1 MPAMNELLKNESFQ
15 LETVGGLLDRAETRL
30 GKLDTLTAA
39 EFWAMFAELDEVQAR
54 LGAAERPMPA
64 ESAQLDFITAS
75 LRKNAGRIVR
85 ACGGPAGFARQRSQ
99 VGLADSTDAG
109 GRGWW
114 TLDAYLSSARRQ
126 MLRRAVLTIGV
137 IIAVL
142 AAAALVYQKFLAPSP
157 AIQARYDHLSTAQDL
172 LAKQD
177 YPGALAET
185 NLGLQAAGQ
194 DSELLVLKGYL
205 LEQQGSTQEAAAVY
219 ALAENIDTP
228 LSVRLYQT
236 RYALMDMKYDLAI
249 KNARLAR
256 EIDPRSAQA
265 TFMEGQA
272 NERAGRT
279 AAALALYNEA
289 AALANQNGDAALEAT
304 IRINMGLLMQYQAAG
319 SGNEGVT
326 PTP

>member
-1 MPAMNELLKNESFQ
+1 MPAMNEMLKNDSFQ
-15 LETVGGLLDRAETRL
+15 METVGGLLDRTETRL

-54 LGAAERPMPA
+54 LGAAERQMPA

-75 LRKNAGRIVR
+75 LQKNAGRIVR

-99 VGLADSTDAG
+99 VGVGDHQAG
-109 GRGWW
+109 ERGWW
-114 TLDAYLSSARRQ
+114 TLDAYLNRARKQ
-126 MLRRAVLTIGV
+126 MVRKAVLTIGV

-142 AAAALVYQKFLAPSP
+142 AVAALVYQKFLAPSP
-157 AIQARYDHLSTAQDL
+157 AIQARYDHLSNAQDL

-205 LEQQGSTQEAAAVY
+205 LEQHGSTQEAAAVY
-219 ALAENIDTP
+219 ALAEKIDTP
-228 LSVRLYQT
+228 LQVRLYQT
-236 RYALMDMKYDLAI
+236 RYALMDQKYNQAI
-249 KNARLAR
+249 EYARLAR
-256 EIDPRSAQA
+256 EIEPRSAQA
-265 TFMEGQA
+265 IFLEGQA

-289 AALANQNGDAALEAT
+289 AALANQNGETALEAT

-319 SGNEGVT
+319 SGDEGAT